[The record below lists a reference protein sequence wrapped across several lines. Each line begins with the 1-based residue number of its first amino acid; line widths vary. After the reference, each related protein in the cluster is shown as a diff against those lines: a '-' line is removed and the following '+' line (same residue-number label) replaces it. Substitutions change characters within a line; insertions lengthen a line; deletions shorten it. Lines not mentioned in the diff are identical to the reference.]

1 LGTALGLLG
10 LGGVRRRERLAG
22 ARVWAFA
29 GALVFGASGLF
40 FLPWLG
46 TPAWLAESPLSTG
59 ALESLASLLGPA
71 GQGNPL
77 LWSALLPLGAMAFLF
92 SVRSLRPAL
101 AGLAFG
107 VAGGLLFATCA
118 YTADIR
124 FVPDFL
130 DRAWLATNALLA
142 TGLGALVLAPS

>member
-1 LGTALGLLG
+1 M
-10 LGGVRRRERLAG
+10 
-22 ARVWAFA
+22 
-29 GALVFGASGLF
+29 
-40 FLPWLG
+40 
-46 TPAWLAESPLSTG
+46 
-59 ALESLASLLGPA
+59 ESLSLLIGPA

-77 LWSALLPLGAMAFLF
+77 LWSALFPLGAVALLYG
-92 SVRSLRPAL
+92 VRSLRPAL

-130 DRAWLATNALLA
+130 DRAWLATNAFLA
-142 TGLGALVLAPS
+142 TGLGALVLRR